1 MKKDKEMENPMTM
14 GSFELYL
21 AEINKIPLLKPEE
34 EYELAVNYYKH
45 QDLTAAHRLITANLR
60 FVVKIALEYQFY
72 GLKLADL
79 VQEGNIGLMQAV
91 KKFNPERGC
100 RLISYAVWWIRA
112 YIQNFILKSWSLVK
126 IGTTQAR
133 RELFFKLKQTQE
145 KLRKLHYNDMDDFD
159 EVASLAETFGV
170 KRSEIEEM
178 TQRLIGHDLSLDVR
192 LSDDEDAATHLE
204 LLTDQSDDAEAELME
219 CQRRAHLEDSVAN
232 VISQLKPRE
241 QFIVRYR
248 LMASNPMTLQEIGT
262 RFGVSK
268 ERVRQVENNLKK
280 KLVYQLA
287 PVNRAA

>member
-1 MKKDKEMENPMTM
+1 MPV
-14 GSFELYL
+14 GPFELYL

-34 EYELAVNYYKH
+34 EYELATRYY
-45 QDLTAAHRLITANLR
+45 QDKDVTAAHRLITANLR

-72 GLKLADL
+72 GLKLSDL

-133 RELFFKLKQTQE
+133 RKLFFKLKQTQE
-145 KLRKLHYNDMDDFD
+145 RLRKLHYDDIEDFD

-170 KRSEIEEM
+170 KRAEIEEM
-178 TQRLIGHDLSLDVR
+178 NQRLIGHDLSLDVR
-192 LSDDEDAATHLE
+192 LSDEEDAATHLE
-204 LLTDQSDDAEAELME
+204 LLTDQNASVESTLME
-219 CQRRAHLEDSVAN
+219 CQRHAQLEERVAD

-241 QFIVRYR
+241 QFIVRNR
-248 LMASNPMTLQEIGT
+248 LMASSPMTLQEIGSQ
-262 RFGVSK
+262 FGVSK

-280 KLVYQLA
+280 KLVFQLA
-287 PVNRAA
+287 PAYRAA

>member
-1 MKKDKEMENPMTM
+1 
-14 GSFELYL
+14 
-21 AEINKIPLLKPEE
+21 
-34 EYELAVNYYKH
+34 
-45 QDLTAAHRLITANLR
+45 
-60 FVVKIALEYQFY
+60 
-72 GLKLADL
+72 
-79 VQEGNIGLMQAV
+79 MQAV

-133 RELFFKLKQTQE
+133 RKLFFKLKQTQE
-145 KLRKLHYNDMDDFD
+145 KLRKMHYNDMDDFD

-170 KRSEIEEM
+170 KPSEIEEM

-204 LLTDQSDDAEAELME
+204 LLTDQGDDAEAELME
-219 CQRRAHLEDSVAN
+219 CQRRAHLEDSVAH

-287 PVNRAA
+287 PANRAA

>member
-1 MKKDKEMENPMTM
+1 MENPMTM

-34 EYELAVNYYKH
+34 EYELAMSFYKD

-126 IGTTQAR
+126 IGSDSSAAQAF
-133 RELFFKLKQTQE
+133 LQ
-145 KLRKLHYNDMDDFD
+145 
-159 EVASLAETFGV
+159 V
-170 KRSEIEEM
+170 
-178 TQRLIGHDLSLDVR
+178 
-192 LSDDEDAATHLE
+192 
-204 LLTDQSDDAEAELME
+204 EA
-219 CQRRAHLEDSVAN
+219 D
-232 VISQLKPRE
+232 PRE
-241 QFIVRYR
+241 
-248 LMASNPMTLQEIGT
+248 
-262 RFGVSK
+262 
-268 ERVRQVENNLKK
+268 
-280 KLVYQLA
+280 
-287 PVNRAA
+287 AA